1 MRHRRSG
8 RCRRARC
15 RWRRSSARRQ
25 RGVHPTEPLRHR
37 QPALELPAA
46 RESLVSEIFVSGA
59 QAGNEVQRA
68 VAPDGPR
75 RFVQTGV
82 GGMHAEAALRGS
94 GVAGAR
100 TALRVVRATAPRCG
114 HGARVSGQELATA
127 SVRGG
132 SPHVRR
138 RLWQGRS
145 GKLPERQEMQA
156 GAEGGAMHAVSGSG
170 RSRSSAARGGSSPS
184 PASCRPRPPGRGWA
198 GHEDRLWAG
207 AAEAVAVLP
216 DGGVGELAVVAG

>member
-114 HGARVSGQELATA
+114 HGARVSGQELAAA

-138 RLWQGRS
+138 RLWQDRS

-156 GAEGGAMHAVSGSG
+156 GAEGAPCMPSAG
-170 RSRSSAARGGSSPS
+170 RVAP
-184 PASCRPRPPGRGWA
+184 
-198 GHEDRLWAG
+198 G
-207 AAEAVAVLP
+207 AALREADPHRLQRVADLARQAADGPVTRIGYGRAQRKPWPFSRTVGWENLP
-216 DGGVGELAVVAG
+216 